1 VRQLNKTALPFLVG
15 TKFDVFYGL
24 DHADQAEIIAQA
36 RKFAKAMKAPLVFC
50 SAAMSV
56 NVPKLFRLVFE
67 KAFSLDTEIEMK
79 HGVGEPIFEY

>member
-1 VRQLNKTALPFLVG
+1 MG
-15 TKFDVFYGL
+15 TKFDIFYGM
-24 DHADQAEIIAQA
+24 DRADQVEITAQA
-36 RKFAKAMKAPLVFC
+36 RKFAKAMKAPLIFC

-79 HGVGEPIFEY
+79 HEIGEPIFEY